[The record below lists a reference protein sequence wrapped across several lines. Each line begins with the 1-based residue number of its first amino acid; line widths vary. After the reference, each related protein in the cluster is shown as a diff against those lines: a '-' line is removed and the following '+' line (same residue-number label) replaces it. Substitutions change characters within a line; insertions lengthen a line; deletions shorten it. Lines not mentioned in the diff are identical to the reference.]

1 MKTIWPCLRVK
12 SAAAKYSCGFD
23 MRAMS
28 LCVGIVPETCVTVVM
43 LLRYLFWMTLI
54 FHGTRNTSGKPTP
67 AHCIVRISSV
77 LAAMFGEVPCAWN
90 VLLCG
95 RGSTWDTLYTLAAAF
110 RFLHRHGCARCNIE
124 FLLLVILHGSRKFW
138 WSCLPLCAPH
148 PALRKPHPTQI

>member
-1 MKTIWPCLRVK
+1 
-12 SAAAKYSCGFD
+12 

-95 RGSTWDTLYTLAAAF
+95 RGST
-110 RFLHRHGCARCNIE
+110 
-124 FLLLVILHGSRKFW
+124 
-138 WSCLPLCAPH
+138 
-148 PALRKPHPTQI
+148 